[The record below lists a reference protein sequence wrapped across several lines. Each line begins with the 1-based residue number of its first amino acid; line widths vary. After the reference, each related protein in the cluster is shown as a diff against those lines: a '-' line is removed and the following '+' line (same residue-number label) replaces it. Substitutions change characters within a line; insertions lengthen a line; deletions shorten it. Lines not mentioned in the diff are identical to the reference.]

1 MAGLKVEIVRA
12 DALDEGAWAEWRA
25 ILADTPALNSP
36 YFRPTFTQIAGAISP
51 EAAVAVFTRDGRTV
65 GFFPHQRRGGSIQPL
80 AAPMNDYHGVIA
92 RDGTVQR
99 LRVLSGHPLLVKA
112 ALDAVTRWRYTPTLL
127 NGTPVEVI
135 APIEVNFVLS
145 R

>member
-1 MAGLKVEIVRA
+1 MAAPAPPPAPAKPAPPADPVR
-12 DALDEGAWAEWRA
+12 
-25 ILADTPALNSP
+25 
-36 YFRPTFTQIAGAISP
+36 
-51 EAAVAVFTRDGRTV
+51 V
-65 GFFPHQRRGGSIQPL
+65 GGVVKAPQVLERQNPVYPPL
-80 AAPMNDYHGVIA
+80 AKQAGVSGTVKLEGVIA